1 KGVATVRSAKINN
14 DGSLDTWVDQTPLL
28 QTRYLHTVVATD
40 LHVYVLG
47 GWNDSSREATV
58 YRAGFLPNGGL
69 GDWFL
74 ISTLP
79 KPINLHQSVIV
90 GDYIYVLGGYI
101 GPSEGGVATN
111 EVYYSRISG
120 NGLTA
125 WQPTT
130 ALPAAIFR
138 HSAVATDDT
147 IYVIGG
153 YSPDTDGAPLNTV
166 YAASVNGDGT
176 LGAWRQI
183 RALPENRFYHQS
195 VIHDGR
201 LFVIGGE
208 TGANELR
215 SVISAAINGDGSLDA
230 WRDETPLPE
239 ALVRFAAV
247 SVRLFESDLIYILVG
262 SHSETLRNNVYHSD
276 VPPEPTPT
284 PTPTA
289 TPPFVVQLKQNPN
302 AWVAPGERVTYEIAY
317 AGNRSDDLSDLT
329 ITGIVP
335 DNVEL
340 VPGSVTA
347 AGGSAID
354 ISGTQPGSEIVW
366 SWADMPANASGSVS
380 YQVRRPIAPTP
391 PVPLALS
398 ISKEGPET
406 ATANQEITYT
416 LTVTNNA
423 PVAITSVL
431 IRDRVPAGATYVRGG
446 SEVDG
451 VVRWPIAELA
461 PFSTTTV
468 NFVVTAQSTIVNSDY
483 DVTADNGVQ
492 VKGRRTVVTTVDGT
506 PPPAGGDGLVV
517 VNPGVVARWTF
528 DNKALSLA
536 SNEVRNPEY
545 GIYLPV
551 IQR

>member
-1 KGVATVRSAKINN
+1 MNPGV
-14 DGSLDTWVDQTPLL
+14 
-28 QTRYLHTVVATD
+28 
-40 LHVYVLG
+40 
-47 GWNDSSREATV
+47 
-58 YRAGFLPNGGL
+58 
-69 GDWFL
+69 
-74 ISTLP
+74 
-79 KPINLHQSVIV
+79 
-90 GDYIYVLGGYI
+90 
-101 GPSEGGVATN
+101 GVSD
-111 EVYYSRISG
+111 VYYSQISG

-138 HSAVATDDT
+138 HAAVATDDT
-147 IYVIGG
+147 IYVVGG
-153 YSPDTDGAPLNTV
+153 YSPDTKGTPLNTV
-166 YAASVNGDGT
+166 YAASVNSNGT
-176 LGAWRQI
+176 LGAWRQV
-183 RALPENRFYHQS
+183 RSLPENRFYHQS

-208 TGANELR
+208 TGGTELR
-215 SVISAAINGDGSLDA
+215 SVISAAINDDGSLDA

-239 ALVRFAAV
+239 SLIRFAAV

-302 AWVAPGERVTYEIAY
+302 TWVAPGERVTYEIAY

-398 ISKEGPET
+398 ISKAGPET

-431 IRDRVPAGATYVRGG
+431 IRDRVPTGATYLRGG

-461 PFSTTTV
+461 PFSTTSV
-468 NFVVTAQSTIVNSDY
+468 NFVVTAQSTIINSDY

-528 DNKALSLA
+528 DNKALSLP